1 MKAQKVF
8 ELIKR
13 HHPSMPGQE
22 VVDVINDG
30 VDELCRRTSIYEQ
43 SYSQDTVKA
52 QRYYTL
58 DAKIHKIIK
67 VTFNEVL
74 IPRLQ
79 GQVMIDDDE
88 IVESSSD
95 TTHAI
100 TSISTTSNN
109 RFWYE
114 DLGRLGLVEKVSG
127 AMSRAGKTSDYQSV
141 NAVGLLRIKTYSSP
155 ADFTTVSIAVDDV
168 SVLDGAKGD
177 FGKYISDYGIAHGYR
192 SPDNLNLQHAEYFEA
207 RFEKGVKEARKL
219 GRSGYASNG
228 RIMPVDF

>member
-1 MKAQKVF
+1 MKSQKVY

-22 VVDVINDG
+22 VVDIINDG
-30 VDELCRRTSIYEQ
+30 VDELCRRTDIYEQ

-58 DAKIHKIIK
+58 DPKIYKILK
-67 VTFNEVL
+67 VTLDEVL
-74 IPRLQ
+74 LPRLQ

-88 IVESSSD
+88 IVESGSD
-95 TTHAI
+95 DTSNAI

-109 RFWYE
+109 RYWYE
-114 DLGRLGLVEKVSG
+114 DLGRIGIVEKVS
-127 AMSRAGKTSDYQSV
+127 RAITRSNKTSDYQSV
-141 NAVGLLRIKTYSSP
+141 NVVGLLRIKTYSSP
-155 ADFTTVSIAVDDV
+155 TDLTPSNIDTGT
-168 SVLDGAKGD
+168 VLDGAKGD
-177 FGKYISDYGIAHGYR
+177 FGKYIADYGIAHGYR
-192 SPDNLNLQHAEYFEA
+192 SPDNLNLQQAEYFEA

>member
-1 MKAQKVF
+1 MKSQKVY

-22 VVDVINDG
+22 VVDIINDG
-30 VDELCRRTSIYEQ
+30 VDELCRRTDIYEQ

-58 DAKIHKIIK
+58 DPKIYKILK
-67 VTFNEVL
+67 VTLDEVL
-74 IPRLQ
+74 LPRLQ

-95 TTHAI
+95 TSNAI

-109 RFWYE
+109 RYWYE
-114 DLGRLGLVEKVSG
+114 DLGRIGIVEKVS
-127 AMSRAGKTSDYQSV
+127 RAITRSNKTSDYQSV
-141 NAVGLLRIKTYSSP
+141 NVVGLLRIKTYSSP
-155 ADFTTVSIAVDDV
+155 ADLTPSDIDTGT
-168 SVLDGAKGD
+168 VLDGAKGD
-177 FGKYISDYGIAHGYR
+177 FGKYIADYGIAHGYR
-192 SPDNLNLQHAEYFEA
+192 SPDNLNLQQAEYFEA